1 MMLSV
6 LLILPMTLLVS
17 GCPELYIPDCNQLEE
32 IICWG
37 GYDPEGCEMP
47 HYCLPNLINW
57 NGTECYNSCPIIC
70 GETEV
75 ICLGEVYDG
84 CPKADFCM
92 PMDTGCPS
100 GPTATQKYMIMD
112 AGWVT
117 SAKQE
122 NAKQQHTEDKIIVL
136 RETNFISQ
144 TISNNFQDTLF
155 GQNTFLKPSFHI

>member
-47 HYCLPNLINW
+47 HYCLPKYW

-75 ICLGEVYDG
+75 ICPGEFYDG

-100 GPTATQKYMIMD
+100 GPPAT
-112 AGWVT
+112 
-117 SAKQE
+117 
-122 NAKQQHTEDKIIVL
+122 
-136 RETNFISQ
+136 
-144 TISNNFQDTLF
+144 
-155 GQNTFLKPSFHI
+155 